1 MLNQKKLYTKILDS
15 LNQSGTS
22 YCKLPDGTL
31 IQWGH
36 TAVGGLTQQ
45 VTMTE
50 EFVDTSYKVLVTLVA
65 NSNTATNVTA
75 ITNSTKGKFSLGVNI
90 APSGGANWLAIGKWK

>member
-1 MLNQKKLYTKILDS
+1 MLNQKKLNTKILDS

-45 VTMTE
+45 VTMPTS
-50 EFVDTSYKVLVTLVA
+50 FKDTTYTVRLTLIA
-65 NSNTATNVTA
+65 NSNTATNVTSISRPNA
-75 ITNSTKGKFSLGVNI
+75 DKFAFGVNVL
-90 APSGGANWLAIGKWK
+90 PSGGAEWIAIGKWK